1 MKKITAEFYQK
12 EDTVDIN
19 NGGSMNIL
27 TWIIFGALVG
37 WIASMLTKTDGQF
50 GAIANILIG
59 IVGAFIGGM
68 ISQSLGGSG
77 VTGFNIMSFIVA
89 LVGAMVLLGLYRL
102 VGRRPAN

>member
-1 MKKITAEFYQK
+1 
-12 EDTVDIN
+12 
-19 NGGSMNIL
+19 MNIL
-27 TWIIFGALVG
+27 VWIIFGAVVG
-37 WIASMLTKTDGQF
+37 WVASMLTKTDQQF

-89 LVGAMVLLGLYRL
+89 LIGAVILLGLYHL
-102 VGRRPAN
+102 IARRPAN